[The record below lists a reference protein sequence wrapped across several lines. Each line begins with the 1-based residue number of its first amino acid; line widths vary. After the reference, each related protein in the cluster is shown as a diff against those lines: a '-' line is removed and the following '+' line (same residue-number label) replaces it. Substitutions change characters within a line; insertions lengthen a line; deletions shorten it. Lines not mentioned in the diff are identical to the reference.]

1 MTTYHFIG
9 IKGTGMSALAQI
21 LHDSGEKVKGSDVE
35 KRFFTQRALEEK
47 NIPIEPFSENNIT
60 DDCTIIAGNAFS
72 ESNVEIKT
80 AKEKNIPFYW
90 YHDFLGEW
98 LKQYTSIAVTGAH
111 GKTSTTGLLAH
122 VFSHAYPISYLIGDG
137 TGEGH
142 IDSKYF
148 VFEACEYRRHFLR
161 YEPDYAII
169 TNIDFDHPDY
179 FSSIDDV
186 FDAFQSMA
194 DNVQK
199 GIIACGDD
207 DLLQQIETKVPIMYY
222 GFRDTNDF
230 QAKNIKETNEGTFFD
245 VYVRNTFFDTMMI
258 PMFGNHN
265 VLNALSVIAIS
276 HYEGME
282 KSKMKQ
288 LRSFQ
293 GVKRRFTEKKLSGQ
307 ILIDDYAHHPIEI
320 SATIESARKK
330 YPDKNLVAIFQ
341 PHTYSRTKAFIQEF
355 ADSLNEADHV
365 YLCDIF
371 GSAREN
377 GGHLSIND
385 LQELIPDS
393 HLLNINNVG
402 ELKTYANDVLVFMG
416 AGDIQKFQEAYEKE
430 AISEPIDK

>member
-1 MTTYHFIG
+1 
-9 IKGTGMSALAQI
+9 
-21 LHDSGEKVKGSDVE
+21 
-35 KRFFTQRALEEK
+35 
-47 NIPIEPFSENNIT
+47 
-60 DDCTIIAGNAFS
+60 
-72 ESNVEIKT
+72 
-80 AKEKNIPFYW
+80 
-90 YHDFLGEW
+90 
-98 LKQYTSIAVTGAH
+98 
-111 GKTSTTGLLAH
+111 
-122 VFSHAYPISYLIGDG
+122 
-137 TGEGH
+137 
-142 IDSKYF
+142 
-148 VFEACEYRRHFLR
+148 
-161 YEPDYAII
+161 
-169 TNIDFDHPDY
+169 
-179 FSSIDDV
+179 
-186 FDAFQSMA
+186 
-194 DNVQK
+194 
-199 GIIACGDD
+199 
-207 DLLQQIETKVPIMYY
+207 
-222 GFRDTNDF
+222 
-230 QAKNIKETNEGTFFD
+230 NIKETNEGTFFD

-377 GGHLSIND
+377 G
-385 LQELIPDS
+385 
-393 HLLNINNVG
+393 
-402 ELKTYANDVLVFMG
+402 
-416 AGDIQKFQEAYEKE
+416 
-430 AISEPIDK
+430 